1 MGAGLTAYLKSEFSN
16 WGKGETF
23 WLFSASAVILG
34 LSLYWGDSLLGIIAA
49 LTGVWCVV
57 LTGMGK
63 SVCFV
68 FGIVNVLCYAYISYG
83 AKYYGEV
90 MLNTLYY
97 FPMNFVGLYIWN
109 KHTNKE
115 TGEVDKRHLNNKKR
129 LVIALGSIVAIG
141 IYGVILKYMGGNL
154 PYIDSLTTILSITA
168 QILTLYRVAEQWILW
183 MVVNAA
189 TIFMWGVNFAQGNEN
204 IAVLLMWMVYFLNA
218 VFMYYRWSKEAKNNE
233 I

>member
-1 MGAGLTAYLKSEFSN
+1 MV
-16 WGKGETF
+16 
-23 WLFSASAVILG
+23 AV
-34 LSLYWGDSLLGIIAA
+34 
-49 LTGVWCVV
+49 
-57 LTGMGK
+57 
-63 SVCFV
+63 
-68 FGIVNVLCYAYISYG
+68 
-83 AKYYGEV
+83 
-90 MLNTLYY
+90 
-97 FPMNFVGLYIWN
+97 P
-109 KHTNKE
+109 NKE

-129 LVIALGSIVAIG
+129 LIIALGSIVAIG

-218 VFMYYRWSKEAKNNE
+218 VFMYYRWSKEAKKNE